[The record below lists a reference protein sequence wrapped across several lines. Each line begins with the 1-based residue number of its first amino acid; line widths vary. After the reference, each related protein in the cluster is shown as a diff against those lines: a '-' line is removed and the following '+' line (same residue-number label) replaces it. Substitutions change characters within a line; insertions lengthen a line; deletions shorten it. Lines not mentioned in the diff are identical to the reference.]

1 MTGTA
6 SATEAALARVHSWQG
21 TAAVTLAAG
30 DLSATFLP
38 ELGMLGASLTL
49 RGEELL
55 ALPGGLEGYR
65 QGHVTGLPLLAP
77 WANRL
82 STRHYRA
89 AGVDVDL
96 DGVELHTDPGGLP
109 IHGTVTA
116 HPGWHVTRLDTSGSR
131 AVMAAR
137 LDYGAWPE
145 LLTAFP
151 FPHAIEVEA
160 GVDGTALTVTTTLR
174 PSSDQAVPVAF
185 GWHPY
190 LRLPTG
196 PRDGWRLV
204 LPDREH
210 LELDARGIPTGASTA
225 EPAEQEPIAERT
237 FDDLYAIAGDRAVG
251 LEAEGWRLGVRF
263 EQGYP
268 YAQVFV
274 PPGAEFACLEPMTAP
289 TDALTAD
296 ACPLADPGA
305 VFTTRFSIT
314 AEPAG

>member
-1 MTGTA
+1 VSQLALAA
-6 SATEAALARVHSWQG
+6 SARVHSWHG
-21 TAAVTLAAG
+21 EAAVTLAAA
-30 DLSATFLP
+30 DLTATFLP
-38 ELGMLGASLTL
+38 ELGMLGASLT
-49 RGEELL
+49 RQGEELL

-82 STRHYRA
+82 STRHFRA

-116 HPGWHVTRLDTSGSR
+116 HPGWRLTRLDTSGSG

-137 LDYGAWPE
+137 LDYGAQPE
-145 LLTAFP
+145 LLVAFP

-160 GVDGTALTVTTTLR
+160 GVDRTRLTVTTTLR
-174 PSSDQAVPVAF
+174 PTGDQAVPVAF

-190 LRLPTG
+190 LRLPSG
-196 PRDGWRLV
+196 PRQGWWLV
-204 LPDREH
+204 LPDRDH
-210 LELDARGIPTGASTA
+210 LELDRRGIPTGARA
-225 EPAEQEPIAERT
+225 WEPAEREPIADRT
-237 FDDLYAIAGDRAVG
+237 FDDLYALAGDPVLG
-251 LEAEGWRLGVRF
+251 LDAEGWRLAVRF
-263 EQGYP
+263 GQGYP

-274 PPGAEFACLEPMTAP
+274 PPDEDFACLEPMTTP

-296 ACPLADPGA
+296 ACPLVDPGGS
-305 VFTTRFSIT
+305 FTARFSIEV
-314 AEPAG
+314 EPAG